1 MKTVYRLITNSERA
15 TFACEKRW
23 FFRYH
28 EGLTTQSTPA
38 PLRYGSLWHECLAT
52 WYRSQCKL
60 TVDDIMGAVVRPWKE
75 AREAVIHAREEEHD
89 GIDPDAED
97 EDAGMVEL
105 IEGMLAGYLSTYAL
119 DSEQWEVVAVE
130 CQAARRLGFCDHVM
144 IGDEK
149 VERSWLYGG
158 ALDLIVRERST
169 GDLWFMEHKTTRASD
184 LTQYLHKLHWD
195 PQIRGYAWIAQ
206 QPVIESDIEPM
217 RLKGVI
223 YNVARKKVPRE
234 PELLKSGKALSK
246 SACDT
251 TREVFM
257 AAIIKH
263 GLNPDDYADQLEK
276 LKGKA
281 FLARER
287 YVFTD
292 PELDAFAV
300 DVREAAFRIM
310 RAEQGENSTDHP
322 RQVAVCQS
330 PGAGMCPYSNICIE
344 DGPMARK
351 SFTVM
356 SIRHA
361 ELKSDFAEEY
371 VGKMRCKDNASVQQ
385 DKDSDPF

>member
-1 MKTVYRLITNSERA
+1 MAVSEIMENVVTPWREMRA
-15 TFACEKRW
+15 QLNLDKANNNE
-23 FFRYH
+23 
-28 EGLTTQSTPA
+28 
-38 PLRYGSLWHECLAT
+38 
-52 WYRSQCKL
+52 
-60 TVDDIMGAVVRPWKE
+60 GAV
-75 AREAVIHAREEEHD
+75 D
-89 GIDPDAED
+89 QDAED
-97 EDAGMVEL
+97 EDAEMSDL
-105 IEGMLAGYLSTYAL
+105 IEGMLTGYLETYA
-119 DSEQWEVVAVE
+119 DAEHYEVLAVE
-130 CQAARRLGFCDHVM
+130 AQAARKLKFLSHDFVN
-144 IGDEK
+144 IDDDLTL
-149 VERSWLYGG
+149 EREWLYGG
-158 ALDLIVRERST
+158 AIDLIVRERAT
-169 GDLWFMEHKTTRASD
+169 GDLWFMEHKTTVASD
-184 LTQYLHKLHWD
+184 LTKYLHKLHWD

-206 QPVIESDIEPM
+206 QPVVESDIEPM

-257 AAIIKH
+257 SAIIKH

-276 LKGKA
+276 LKGKS
-281 FLARER
+281 FFARER

-330 PGAGMCPYSNICIE
+330 PGAGVCPYSNICIE

-356 SIRHA
+356 NIRHA